1 MTSLLKN
8 STPVTPVT
16 PVTTGTIVRIW
27 HDSRGHDY
35 VVMGRKTDTK
45 QVMLLKHNCI
55 NNDGSIHASTIQHGY
70 ISHKELRYTD
80 QGIVQ
85 GVRNIVGCME
95 KSSDRFTNFVKN
107 VEDLWKDAGETAG
120 EVVHSS
126 LLGTYATSR
135 KVTVEF

>member
-8 STPVTPVT
+8 STPVT
-16 PVTTGTIVRIW
+16 TGTIIRIW
-27 HDSRGHDY
+27 HGSRGHDY

-55 NNDGSIHASTIQHGY
+55 NNDGSIHAATIKHDY

-85 GVRNIVGCME
+85 NVKTIVGCME
-95 KSSDRFTNFVKN
+95 KTGSRFTNFVKN
-107 VEDLWKDAGETAG
+107 VQDLWKDAGLADTEIVDTN
-120 EVVHSS
+120 V
-126 LLGTYATSR
+126 LGTYATSR
-135 KVTVEF
+135 KTTVEF